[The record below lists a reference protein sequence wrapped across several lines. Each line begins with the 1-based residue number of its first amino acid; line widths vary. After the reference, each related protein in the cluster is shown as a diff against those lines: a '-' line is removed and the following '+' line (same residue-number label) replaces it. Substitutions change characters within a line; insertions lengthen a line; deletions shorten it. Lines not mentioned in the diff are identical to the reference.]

1 MLMDMSIRTRLTEPG
16 ERPDQH
22 KAVRVVLGLILTESM
37 TIKIWFEN
45 FFENLN
51 LNLLIIVYLL

>member
-1 MLMDMSIRTRLTEPG
+1 MLMDMSIRTRLTEPE

-37 TIKIWFEN
+37 TIQILFEN
-45 FFENLN
+45 FF
-51 LNLLIIVYLL
+51 NLLIIEYLL